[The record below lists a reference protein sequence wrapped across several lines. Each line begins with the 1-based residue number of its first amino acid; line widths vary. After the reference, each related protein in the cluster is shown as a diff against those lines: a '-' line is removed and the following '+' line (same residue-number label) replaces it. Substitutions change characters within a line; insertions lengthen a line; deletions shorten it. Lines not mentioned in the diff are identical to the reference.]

1 MQGCHNDTR
10 LPILVIAPICLL
22 FLSSLSLLVSS
33 LTSVKDD
40 SDGAHTAKV
49 SLSKLLD

>member
-1 MQGCHNDTR
+1 M

-22 FLSSLSLLVSS
+22 FLSFLSPYVSS

-40 SDGAHTAKV
+40 SDEAHTAKL